1 MFEEPFRWMEAI
13 STRHSYVREKLQKA
27 RPVLSVPYDEGAVI
41 FGFAPQSG
49 KIFEIYDRIALGGLG
64 HPADIERLRMTLLD
78 MAHVEGFSRSAQDVT
93 IARLLQFGI
102 APALKQNFE
111 EVQRAPYLVQ
121 LLLAELNNEGVAE
134 FYRLSYDGYWETFRK
149 GTVIV
154 GDRKVQ
160 EHIQKEIEKTDFAS
174 LKLNQ
179 ALKKG
184 LFLWEEGCKLD
195 DSDEYKAGD
204 ESDSEEPDE
213 APSTLKDAFGQ
224 WTLEAAVLNKNTGR
238 KRLYRALD
246 TKEIDAL
253 KEVALK

>member
-13 STRHSYVREKLQKA
+13 STRHSYVREKLKKA
-27 RPVLSVPYDEGAVI
+27 RPVLGVPYDEGAVI
-41 FGFAPQSG
+41 LGFTPQSG

-64 HPADIERLRMTLLD
+64 HPADIERLRMMLLD

-121 LLLAELNNEGVAE
+121 LLLAELDNEGVAG
-134 FYRLSYDGYWETFRK
+134 FYRLSYDGYWETFEK

-154 GDRKVQ
+154 GDWKVQ
-160 EHIQKEIEKTDFAS
+160 EHIQKEIGETDFAS
-174 LKLNQ
+174 LKLDQ

-184 LFLWEEGCKLD
+184 LRLWEEGCRLG
-195 DSDEYKAGD
+195 DSDKDKEDD
-204 ESDSEEPDE
+204 ESDKEETDD
-213 APSTLKDAFGQ
+213 APSTLKDVFEQ
-224 WTLEAAVLNKNTGR
+224 WTLEVAVLNKNTGR
-238 KRLYRALD
+238 KRLYRALGVD
-246 TKEIDAL
+246 EIDAL
-253 KEVALK
+253 KEMVLK